1 MSSQQYPRPG
11 LPSGPGQG
19 QTPGSKTTGLPGSQK
34 NTGGHEDSNHAPRE
48 LMSSGATVFRDDKQ
62 ETVVVRPYPQPQT
75 QPPSHGSAQS
85 LPPPLPQHLPIQPG
99 TTVSVSAPPS
109 HLPQGLSLAF
119 TEGPLKSA
127 LKAPMP
133 SRVIAPAPVSA
144 PGHLTLPTKVSG
156 HITAAMEST
165 QASGIPV
172 ATISGQQGHTGN
184 LHHLMTNVQIIR
196 SGAPALQIGST
207 AAPQHPFPS
216 HLPRGAVAAA
226 VMSSSKGTTVL
237 RPAACPSSATGQP
250 TVQHIIHQPIQS
262 RPIVTSST
270 AVLPTVV
277 APVTATRPQSP
288 VITTVAAH
296 SGDMLHGRSAMTIHP
311 PQATLSIQ
319 RPPPSRD
326 TPTRIT
332 LPSHPAIAAQKALS
346 HSVAQKPIFST
357 VTPVAAATVAPI
369 QATNTAPSP
378 TTTGSTLHSQISSSS
393 IVTMTV
399 ASHSSHATAVTTST
413 IPVAKVVPQPI
424 THTSPRIQSE
434 YTGERGNL
442 IPFSG
447 HRSSPNPISMENR
460 TDNRQSVP
468 VQFQYFLPTYPSAPY
483 PLTHTYTPI
492 TSSVSSI
499 RPYPV
504 VCHVDTVSAQ
514 APNAAIPTQAS
525 VGVAS
530 AVHLNSM
537 QLMTVDRIT
546 QINTQNMQPAAM
558 AAQGIQPTPIAAQGL
573 HTSAQINTPSIQ
585 PAPVNQQQPP
595 TESKASVVL
604 ADGSTLVA
612 NSISNA
618 FSNSQPVTTV
628 AQTHNPSANAG
639 APSLVTSPRPSILRK
654 KPANEGAAVRK
665 NLIPSQLSESTTP
678 RIDGHIR
685 SASGSPRPAGVK
697 SKPDIHMSLAPSVAS
712 AIETVPSQGTEH
724 QPQHVGPPPSQ
735 LASQPLPSL
744 LTTAAPPSQPTP
756 ALSNIPA
763 AIAVTPQIPSMANVV
778 APPTQPAA
786 STNSACAISSTLPEI
801 NIKQEAEPMDSTKPV
816 ASGPNSGAHMLAVA
830 AADITTGA
838 SPRKKPRKQQHVIST
853 EESEMMETNSTD
865 EEKFPTQHQH
875 SQRTEKRKSPPK
887 EYIDEE
893 GVRYVPTRVRPPITL
908 LRHYRN
914 PWKAAYHH
922 FQRYSDI
929 RVKEDK
935 KGTLQDVANQKGVVC
950 RAQGWKIHLCAA
962 QLMQLT
968 NLEHDVYS
976 RLTTLQEGLVPKKK
990 AGAND
995 DLHRINELIQG
1006 NMQRCKLV
1014 MDQISEA
1021 RDSMLKVL
1029 DHKERVMKLLNKNS
1043 STKKLNKLKRK
1054 DRA

>member
-1 MSSQQYPRPG
+1 KKILTHPKLLIGGVVGNRH
-11 LPSGPGQG
+11 LV
-19 QTPGSKTTGLPGSQK
+19 K
-34 NTGGHEDSNHAPRE
+34 NPGGHEDSNHTPRE
-48 LMSSGATVFRDDKQ
+48 LMSSGTTAFRDDKQ

-75 QPPSHGSAQS
+75 QPVSSPCMHTGV
-85 LPPPLPQHLPIQPG
+85 LVGPG
-99 TTVSVSAPPS
+99 RVPA
-109 HLPQGLSLAF
+109 
-119 TEGPLKSA
+119 GPA
-127 LKAPMP
+127 V
-133 SRVIAPAPVSA
+133 R
-144 PGHLTLPTKVSG
+144 TRTD
-156 HITAAMEST
+156 
-165 QASGIPV
+165 QAVDPC
-172 ATISGQQGHTGN
+172 QGHTGN

-196 SGAPALQIGST
+196 SGAPALQIGSS
-207 AAPQHPFPS
+207 AVPQHPFTS
-216 HLPRGAVAAA
+216 HLPRGAAAAA

-237 RPAACPSSATGQP
+237 RPAACPSSAMGQP

-262 RPIVTSST
+262 RSLVPTST
-270 AVLPTVV
+270 AVPPTVV

-296 SGDMLHGRSAMTIHP
+296 SGDIRSAVTIHP

-378 TTTGSTLHSQISSSS
+378 TTTGSNPHTQMSSSS

-434 YTGERGNL
+434 YTGERGSL
-442 IPFSG
+442 IPISG
-447 HRSSPNPISMENR
+447 HRSSPNPITMENR

-499 RPYPV
+499 RPYSVTAQTP
-504 VCHVDTVSAQ
+504 SA
-514 APNAAIPTQAS
+514 AMTAQAS

-546 QINTQNMQPAAM
+546 QINTQNIQPTAM
-558 AAQGIQPTPIAAQGL
+558 AAQGMQPTPIPAQGL
-573 HTSAQINTPSIQ
+573 HTSAQITAPSIQ
-585 PAPVNQQQPP
+585 PTPVNQQQPP

-618 FSNSQPVTTV
+618 FNNSQSATTV
-628 AQTHNPSANAG
+628 AQTHNHSANAG
-639 APSLVTSPRPSILRK
+639 TPSLVTSPRPSILRK
-654 KPANEGAAVRK
+654 KPANEG
-665 NLIPSQLSESTTP
+665 
-678 RIDGHIR
+678 
-685 SASGSPRPAGVK
+685 VK
-697 SKPDIHMSLAPSVAS
+697 PKPDIHMSLAPSVTA
-712 AIETVPSQGTEH
+712 AIEAIPSHGTEP

-735 LASQPLPSL
+735 LASQPLTSI
-744 LTTAAPPSQPTP
+744 LTSATPPSQPTP
-756 ALSNIPA
+756 PLSAIPA
-763 AIAVTPQIPSMANVV
+763 AMAVTPAIPSMANVV

-786 STNSACAISSTLPEI
+786 STNTACAISSTLPEM
-801 NIKQEAEPMDSTKPV
+801 NIKQEAEPLDSTKPV
-816 ASGPNSGAHMLAVA
+816 ASGPNSGAQMLAVPA
-830 AADITTGA
+830 TDITPGA

-865 EEKFPTQHQH
+865 EEKFPHKPL
-875 SQRTEKRKSPPK
+875 SQRAEKRKSPPK

-950 RAQGWKIHLCAA
+950 KAQGWKIHLCAA

-968 NLEHDVYS
+968 NLERDVYS

-1014 MDQISEA
+1014 MDQITEA

>member
-19 QTPGSKTTGLPGSQK
+19 QAPGSKTTGLPGSQK

-133 SRVIAPAPVSA
+133 GRVIAPAPVSA
-144 PGHLTLPTKVSG
+144 PGHLTLPSKVSG
-156 HITAAMEST
+156 HITAAMQST

-207 AAPQHPFPS
+207 AAPQHPFTS

-237 RPAACPSSATGQP
+237 RPAACPSSAPGHP

-296 SGDMLHGRSAMTIHP
+296 SGDMVHGRSAMTIHP

-504 VCHVDTVSAQ
+504 SAQ
-514 APNAAIPTQAS
+514 APNAAMPTQAS

-558 AAQGIQPTPIAAQGL
+558 AAQGIQPTPIPAQGL
-573 HTSAQINTPSIQ
+573 HTSAQITTPSIQ
-585 PAPVNQQQPP
+585 PTPVNQQQPP

-628 AQTHNPSANAG
+628 AQTHNQSANAG

-654 KPANEGAAVRK
+654 KPANEAAAVRK
-665 NLIPSQLSESTTP
+665 NLIPGQLSESTTP

-697 SKPDIHMSLAPSVAS
+697 SKPDIHMSLAPSVAT

-744 LTTAAPPSQPTP
+744 LTTAAPPSQPPP
-756 ALSNIPA
+756 ALSAIPA
-763 AIAVTPQIPSMANVV
+763 AMAVTPQIPSMANVV

-786 STNSACAISSTLPEI
+786 STNSACAISSALPEI

-830 AADITTGA
+830 AADINTGA

-865 EEKFPTQHQH
+865 EEKFPTQHL

-968 NLEHDVYS
+968 NLERDVYS

>member
-11 LPSGPGQG
+11 LPSGLG
-19 QTPGSKTTGLPGSQK
+19 QTLGNNTTGLPGSQK
-34 NTGGHEDSNHAPRE
+34 NTGREDSNHALRE
-48 LMSSGATVFRDDKQ
+48 GTTAFRDDKQ
-62 ETVVVRPYPQPQT
+62 DTVVVRPYAQPQT
-75 QPPSHGSAQS
+75 QHSPYGTAST
-85 LPPPLPQHLPIQPG
+85 LTPPLPQHLPVQPG
-99 TTVSVSAPPS
+99 TSVSVSATS

-127 LKAPMP
+127 LKTPMS
-133 SRVIAPAPVSA
+133 SRVIAPAPVSTK
-144 PGHLTLPTKVSG
+144 GQFTLPSKVPG
-156 HITAAMEST
+156 HITATMETSP
-165 QASGIPV
+165 ASGIPV

-184 LHHLMTNVQIIR
+184 LQHLMTNVQIIR
-196 SGAPALQIGST
+196 GGAPALQIGSS
-207 AAPQHPFPS
+207 AAHQHPFTS
-216 HLPRGAVAAA
+216 HLPRGAAAAA

-237 RPAACPSSATGQP
+237 RPAVGPTSATGQP
-250 TVQHIIHQPIQS
+250 TVQHIIHQSIQT
-262 RPIVTSST
+262 RPIVTTST
-270 AVLPTVV
+270 AVLPTAV
-277 APVTATRPQSP
+277 APVSRPQSP

-296 SGDMLHGRSAMTIHP
+296 SGDLMHGRSTLTIHP
-311 PQATLSIQ
+311 PPTALSIQ

-332 LPSHPAIAAQKALS
+332 LPSHPAIAAQKALP

-357 VTPVAAATVAPI
+357 VTPVVAATVAPI
-369 QATNTAPSP
+369 QATNTAPSS
-378 TTTGSTLHSQISSSS
+378 TATGSTPHTQISSSN
-393 IVTMTV
+393 IVTMSV
-399 ASHSSHATAVTTST
+399 ASHSSHATAATTST

-434 YTGERGNL
+434 YAGERGNI
-442 IPFSG
+442 IPISG
-447 HRSSPNPISMENR
+447 HRSSPNPITMENR
-460 TDNRQSVP
+460 TDNRQPVP
-468 VQFQYFLPTYPSAPY
+468 VQFQYFLPTYPSASY

-504 VCHVDTVSAQ
+504 TAQ
-514 APNAAIPTQAS
+514 ASSTAMPAQTG
-525 VGVAS
+525 VGVAP
-530 AVHLNSM
+530 VHLNSM

-546 QINTQNMQPAAM
+546 QINTQNIQPAAV
-558 AAQGIQPTPIAAQGL
+558 AAQGIQPTPISAQGL
-573 HTSAQINTPSIQ
+573 HTSAQITTPNIQ
-585 PAPVNQQQPP
+585 PTSVNQQPQ

-612 NSISNA
+612 NSLGNA
-618 FSNSQPVTTV
+618 FTNSQPTTSVTQ
-628 AQTHNPSANAG
+628 AHNQSVSSG

-654 KPANEGAAVRK
+654 KPANEGATVRK
-665 NLIPSQLSESTTP
+665 NLIPGQLSDSTTP
-678 RIDGHIR
+678 RMDGAIR

-697 SKPDIHMSLAPSVAS
+697 PKLDIHMSLAPSVTAG
-712 AIETVPSQGTEH
+712 IEATPSQGNEQ
-724 QPQHVGPPPSQ
+724 QPQYLGPPPSQ
-735 LASQPLPSL
+735 PVSSL
-744 LTTAAPPSQPTP
+744 LTSATPPSQPNP
-756 ALSNIPA
+756 AFSTVPA
-763 AIAVTPQIPSMANVV
+763 AMAVTSPVPSMANVV

-786 STNSACAISSTLPEI
+786 STTSACAISSTLPEI
-801 NIKQEAEPMDSTKPV
+801 NIKQEAEPVDSTKPV
-816 ASGPNSGAHMLAVA
+816 VSGPNSGAQMLAVP
-830 AADITTGA
+830 AADITPGA

-865 EEKFPTQHQH
+865 EEKFPPKPL
-875 SQRTEKRKSPPK
+875 SQRAEKRKSPPK

-893 GVRYVPTRVRPPITL
+893 GVRYVPTKVRPPVTL
-908 LRHYRN
+908 LRQYRN

-968 NLEHDVYS
+968 NLEHDAYD
-976 RLTTLQEGLVPKKK
+976 RLTSLQEGLIPKKK
-990 AGAND
+990 GGAD
-995 DLHRINELIQG
+995 DELHRINELIQG

-1014 MDQISEA
+1014 MDQITEA
-1021 RDSMLKVL
+1021 RDAMLKVL

-1043 STKKLNKLKRK
+1043 TSKKLNKLKRK

>member
-1 MSSQQYPRPG
+1 
-11 LPSGPGQG
+11 
-19 QTPGSKTTGLPGSQK
+19 
-34 NTGGHEDSNHAPRE
+34 
-48 LMSSGATVFRDDKQ
+48 MSSGTIAFRDDKQ
-62 ETVVVRPYPQPQT
+62 EMVVVRPYPQPQT
-75 QPPSHGSAQS
+75 QPPPHGT
-85 LPPPLPQHLPIQPG
+85 PG
-99 TTVSVSAPPS
+99 THVSVSAAPS

-127 LKAPMP
+127 LKTPMP
-133 SRVIAPAPVSA
+133 SRVIAPAPVST
-144 PGHLTLPTKVSG
+144 PGHLTLPPKVSG
-156 HITAAMEST
+156 HVTATMEST

-172 ATISGQQGHTGN
+172 ATISGQQ
-184 LHHLMTNVQIIR
+184 HLLVTELQSCCSCSAV
-196 SGAPALQIGST
+196 SGAA
-207 AAPQHPFPS
+207 
-216 HLPRGAVAAA
+216 AAA

-262 RPIVTSST
+262 RPLVTTPT

-277 APVTATRPQSP
+277 APVSATRPQSP

-296 SGDMLHGRSAMTIHP
+296 SGDIRSAVTIHP

-319 RPPPSRD
+319 RPPPSRE

-332 LPSHPAIAAQKALS
+332 LPSHPVIAAQKALS

-357 VTPVAAATVAPI
+357 VTHVAAATVAPI
-369 QATNTAPSP
+369 QGTNTAPSP
-378 TTTGSTLHSQISSSS
+378 TTTGATPHTQISNSS

-434 YTGERGNL
+434 YTGDRGNL
-442 IPFSG
+442 IPISG
-447 HRSSPNPISMENR
+447 HRSSPNPITMENR

-468 VQFQYFLPTYPSAPY
+468 VQFQYFLPTYPAAPY

-499 RPYPV
+499 RPYSV
-504 VCHVDTVSAQ
+504 TAQ
-514 APNAAIPTQAS
+514 APSAAMTAQAG

-546 QINTQNMQPAAM
+546 QINTQNIQPTAM
-558 AAQGIQPTPIAAQGL
+558 AAQGIQPTPIPSQGL
-573 HTSAQINTPSIQ
+573 HMSAQITAPSIQ
-585 PAPVNQQQPP
+585 PTPVNQQQPP

-618 FSNSQPVTTV
+618 FNNSQPATTV
-628 AQTHNPSANAG
+628 AQTHNQSANAG
-639 APSLVTSPRPSILRK
+639 TPSLVTSPRPTFINSLLSCSLV
-654 KPANEGAAVRK
+654 KP
-665 NLIPSQLSESTTP
+665 
-678 RIDGHIR
+678 
-685 SASGSPRPAGVK
+685 
-697 SKPDIHMSLAPSVAS
+697 KPDIHMSLAPSVTA
-712 AIETVPSQGTEH
+712 AIEAIPSHGTEQ

-744 LTTAAPPSQPTP
+744 LTSATPPSQPTP
-756 ALSNIPA
+756 ALSAIPVA
-763 AIAVTPQIPSMANVV
+763 MAVTPPIPSMANVV

-801 NIKQEAEPMDSTKPV
+801 NIKHEAEPMDSTKPV
-816 ASGPNSGAHMLAVA
+816 ASGPNSGAQMLAVPA
-830 AADITTGA
+830 TDITPGA

-865 EEKFPTQHQH
+865 EEKFPPL
-875 SQRTEKRKSPPK
+875 SQRAEKRKSPPK

-935 KGTLQDVANQKGVVC
+935 KGSLQDVANQKGVVC

-968 NLEHDVYS
+968 NLERDVYS

-990 AGAND
+990 AGASD
-995 DLHRINELIQG
+995 DLHRIHELVQG

-1014 MDQISEA
+1014 MDQITEA

>member
-1 MSSQQYPRPG
+1 MSSQQYPHPG
-11 LPSGPGQG
+11 LPSGLGQG
-19 QTPGSKTTGLPGSQK
+19 QTPGSNTTGLPGSQK
-34 NTGGHEDSNHAPRE
+34 NTGGHEDSNHASRE
-48 LMSSGATVFRDDKQ
+48 LMSSGSTAFRDDKQ

-75 QPPSHGSAQS
+75 QPPPHGTAQS
-85 LPPPLPQHLPIQPG
+85 LLPPLPQHLPIQPG
-99 TTVSVSAPPS
+99 APVSVSTAPS

-127 LKAPMP
+127 LKSPMT
-133 SRVIAPAPVSA
+133 SRVIAPAPLST
-144 PGHLTLPTKVSG
+144 PGHLTLPPKVSG
-156 HITAAMEST
+156 HITATMEST

-196 SGAPALQIGST
+196 SGAPALQIGSS
-207 AAPQHPFPS
+207 AAPQHPFTS
-216 HLPRGAVAAA
+216 HLPRGAAAAA

-237 RPAACPSSATGQP
+237 RPAACPSSAMGPP

-262 RPIVTSST
+262 RPLVTTST

-296 SGDMLHGRSAMTIHP
+296 SGDMLHGRSAVTIHP

-357 VTPVAAATVAPI
+357 VTPLAAATVAPI
-369 QATNTAPSP
+369 QATSTAPSP
-378 TTTGSTLHSQISSSS
+378 TTTGSTTHTQISSSS

-424 THTSPRIQSE
+424 THTSPRIQSD

-442 IPFSG
+442 IPISG
-447 HRSSPNPISMENR
+447 HRSSPNPITMENR

-499 RPYPV
+499 RPYSVTAQTP
-504 VCHVDTVSAQ
+504 SA
-514 APNAAIPTQAS
+514 AMTAQAS

-546 QINTQNMQPAAM
+546 QINPQNIQPTSIT
-558 AAQGIQPTPIAAQGL
+558 AQGMQPTPIPAQGL
-573 HTSAQINTPSIQ
+573 HTSAQITAPSIQ
-585 PAPVNQQQPP
+585 PTAVSQQQPP

-612 NSISNA
+612 SSISNA
-618 FSNSQPVTTV
+618 FSNSQPATTV
-628 AQTHNPSANAG
+628 AQTHNQSANAG
-639 APSLVTSPRPSILRK
+639 ASSLVTSPRPSILRK
-654 KPANEGAAVRK
+654 KPINEGAAVRK
-665 NLIPSQLSESTTP
+665 NLIPGPLIDSTTP
-678 RIDGHIR
+678 RIDGPIR
-685 SASGSPRPAGVK
+685 SASGSTRPAGLK
-697 SKPDIHMSLAPSVAS
+697 PKPDIHMSLAPSVTA
-712 AIETVPSQGTEH
+712 AVETIPSQGTEQ
-724 QPQHVGPPPSQ
+724 QPQPPSQ
-735 LASQPLPSL
+735 LASQPLTSL
-744 LTTAAPPSQPTP
+744 LTSATAPSHPTP
-756 ALSNIPA
+756 ALSAIPA
-763 AIAVTPQIPSMANVV
+763 AMSVTPPVPSMANVV
-778 APPTQPAA
+778 APPTQPTV
-786 STNSACAISSTLPEI
+786 STNSACSISSNLPEM
-801 NIKQEAEPMDSTKPV
+801 NIKQEVEPLDSTKTV
-816 ASGPNSGAHMLAVA
+816 ASGPNSGAQMLAVSA
-830 AADITTGA
+830 TDITPVA

-853 EESEMMETNSTD
+853 EENEMMETNSTD
-865 EEKFPTQHQH
+865 EEKFPPKPL
-875 SQRTEKRKSPPK
+875 SQRAEKRKSPPK

-893 GVRYVPTRVRPPITL
+893 GVRYVPNRVRPPITL

-914 PWKAAYHH
+914 PWKSAYHH

-968 NLEHDVYS
+968 NLERDVYS

-990 AGAND
+990 AGASD
-995 DLHRINELIQG
+995 DLHRINELVQG

-1014 MDQISEA
+1014 MDQITEA

>member
-1 MSSQQYPRPG
+1 VPSYSSLYLAHSSPFY
-11 LPSGPGQG
+11 
-19 QTPGSKTTGLPGSQK
+19 
-34 NTGGHEDSNHAPRE
+34 SNHTPRE
-48 LMSSGATVFRDDKQ
+48 LMSSGTTAFRDDKQ

-75 QPPSHGSAQS
+75 QPPKSKKGCPCLPTTLFSS
-85 LPPPLPQHLPIQPG
+85 LQ
-99 TTVSVSAPPS
+99 
-109 HLPQGLSLAF
+109 
-119 TEGPLKSA
+119 SA
-127 LKAPMP
+127 LKTPMP
-133 SRVIAPAPVSA
+133 SRVIAPAPVST
-144 PGHLTLPTKVSG
+144 PGHLTLPTKVPG

-172 ATISGQQGHTGN
+172 ATISGQQGHTSN

-196 SGAPALQIGST
+196 SGAPALQIGSS
-207 AAPQHPFPS
+207 AVPQHPFTS
-216 HLPRGAVAAA
+216 HLPRGAAAAA

-237 RPAACPSSATGQP
+237 RPAACPSSAMGQP

-262 RPIVTSST
+262 RSLVPTST
-270 AVLPTVV
+270 AVPPTVV

-296 SGDMLHGRSAMTIHP
+296 SGDIWIRLSLKQAVTIHP

-378 TTTGSTLHSQISSSS
+378 TTTGSNPHTQMSSSS

-434 YTGERGNL
+434 YTGERGSL
-442 IPFSG
+442 IPISG
-447 HRSSPNPISMENR
+447 HRSSPNPITMENR

-499 RPYPV
+499 RPYSVTAQTP
-504 VCHVDTVSAQ
+504 SA
-514 APNAAIPTQAS
+514 AMTAQAS

-546 QINTQNMQPAAM
+546 QINTQNIQPTAI
-558 AAQGIQPTPIAAQGL
+558 AAQGMQPTPIPAQGL
-573 HTSAQINTPSIQ
+573 HTSAQITAPSIQ
-585 PAPVNQQQPP
+585 PTPVNQQQPP
-595 TESKASVVL
+595 TDIDECVSVFFFFCFFAVVL

-618 FSNSQPVTTV
+618 FNNSQSATTV
-628 AQTHNPSANAG
+628 AQTHNQNANAG
-639 APSLVTSPRPSILRK
+639 TPSLVMSPRPSILRK
-654 KPANEGAAVRK
+654 KPANEG
-665 NLIPSQLSESTTP
+665 
-678 RIDGHIR
+678 
-685 SASGSPRPAGVK
+685 VK
-697 SKPDIHMSLAPSVAS
+697 PKPDIHMSLAPSVTA
-712 AIETVPSQGTEH
+712 AIE
-724 QPQHVGPPPSQ
+724 
-735 LASQPLPSL
+735 LASQPLTSI
-744 LTTAAPPSQPTP
+744 LTSATPPSQPTP
-756 ALSNIPA
+756 PLSAIPA
-763 AIAVTPQIPSMANVV
+763 AMAVTPAIPSMANVV

-786 STNSACAISSTLPEI
+786 STNTACAISSTLPEM
-801 NIKQEAEPMDSTKPV
+801 NIKQEAEPLDSTKPV
-816 ASGPNSGAHMLAVA
+816 ASGPNSGAQMLAVPA
-830 AADITTGA
+830 TDITPGA

-865 EEKFPTQHQH
+865 EEKFPHKPL
-875 SQRTEKRKSPPK
+875 SQRADKRKSPPK

-950 RAQGWKIHLCAA
+950 KAQGWKIHLCAA

-968 NLEHDVYS
+968 NLERDVYS

-1014 MDQISEA
+1014 MDQITEA

>member
-1 MSSQQYPRPG
+1 SSDS
-11 LPSGPGQG
+11 SGR
-19 QTPGSKTTGLPGSQK
+19 TQK
-34 NTGGHEDSNHAPRE
+34 NTDSNHAPRE
-48 LMSSGATVFRDDKQ
+48 LMSSGATAFRDDKQ

-75 QPPSHGSAQS
+75 QPSPHGT
-85 LPPPLPQHLPIQPG
+85 PG
-99 TTVSVSAPPS
+99 TPVSVSAPPS

-119 TEGPLKSA
+119 TEGPLKT
-127 LKAPMP
+127 PTP
-133 SRVIAPAPVSA
+133 SRVIAPAPLST
-144 PGHLTLPTKVSG
+144 PGHLTLPPKVSG
-156 HITAAMEST
+156 HITTAMESS

-207 AAPQHPFPS
+207 AAPPHPFTS
-216 HLPRGAVAAA
+216 HLPRGAAAAA

-262 RPIVTSST
+262 RPIVTTST
-270 AVLPTVV
+270 AVLPIVV

-296 SGDMLHGRSAMTIHP
+296 SGDMVHGRSAMTIHP

-326 TPTRIT
+326 MPTRIT

-369 QATNTAPSP
+369 QATNTAPAP
-378 TTTGSTLHSQISSSS
+378 TTTGFTPHTQISSSS

-424 THTSPRIQSE
+424 THTSPRIHSE

-442 IPFSG
+442 IPISG
-447 HRSSPNPISMENR
+447 HRSSPNPITMENR

-504 VCHVDTVSAQ
+504 TAQ
-514 APNAAIPTQAS
+514 APSAAMPTQAS

-546 QINTQNMQPAAM
+546 QINTKNIQPAAM
-558 AAQGIQPTPIAAQGL
+558 AAQGIQPTPIPAQGL
-573 HTSAQINTPSIQ
+573 HTSAQITTPSIQ
-585 PAPVNQQQPP
+585 HTPVNQQQPP

-618 FSNSQPVTTV
+618 FNNSQPATTV
-628 AQTHNPSANAG
+628 AQTHNQSANAG
-639 APSLVTSPRPSILRK
+639 TPLLVTSPRPSILRK
-654 KPANEGAAVRK
+654 KPEEPD
-665 NLIPSQLSESTTP
+665 PS
-678 RIDGHIR
+678 
-685 SASGSPRPAGVK
+685 
-697 SKPDIHMSLAPSVAS
+697 
-712 AIETVPSQGTEH
+712 
-724 QPQHVGPPPSQ
+724 
-735 LASQPLPSL
+735 
-744 LTTAAPPSQPTP
+744 
-756 ALSNIPA
+756 IPA
-763 AIAVTPQIPSMANVV
+763 AMAVAPQIPSMANVV
-778 APPTQPAA
+778 SPPTQPAA
-786 STNSACAISSTLPEI
+786 STNSACAISSTLPEM
-801 NIKQEAEPMDSTKPV
+801 NIKQEVEPMDSTKPV
-816 ASGPNSGAHMLAVA
+816 ASGPNSGAQMLAVP
-830 AADITTGA
+830 AADITPGA

-865 EEKFPTQHQH
+865 EEKFPPEPL
-875 SQRTEKRKSPPK
+875 SQRAEKRKSPPK

-922 FQRYSDI
+922 FPRYSDI
-929 RVKEDK
+929 RVK
-935 KGTLQDVANQKGVVC
+935 GLS
-950 RAQGWKIHLCAA
+950 RAGKFTS
-962 QLMQLT
+962 T
-968 NLEHDVYS
+968 NLERDVYS

-1014 MDQISEA
+1014 MDQITEA

-1029 DHKERVMKLLNKNS
+1029 DHKERVMKMLNKNS